1 VRYPSPWN
9 GVAASTA
16 RIAATTSASLH
27 RVFGP
32 RLAATT
38 GALTAGVIARYT
50 VERGT
55 WKTAQIIVSG

>member
-1 VRYPSPWN
+1 M
-9 GVAASTA
+9 A
-16 RIAATTSASLH
+16 RPPMRQPRSHRAIPFAVE